1 MNTQPE
7 ATVTIDYVKFII
19 PLDPDRLQQLAGN
32 INAYETANT
41 AGFKWGRTAS
51 LAVWDST
58 PATSG
63 RRRLVIDAWAEG
75 AATLINLL
83 NPTYLEYVTRLDYR
97 RTLPGVDT
105 KMIEAFVMRQSMSKK
120 GRRNVQTFRSAPRRK
135 NNKRDVGGHGV
146 YFGSRKSDSHTA
158 AYQRGDETP
167 AIEHRFQGRK
177 AADIACEALAE
188 WYNASEPGETTA
200 LLLPV
205 LERYAR
211 QELVTATGYTDWGR
225 LAGAMELDKRHIEQL
240 NQASGWLE
248 TRAEAEYW
256 AGLPEDEQY
265 AMQTARYVPTRALGL
280 EPAQLPPPEP
290 TDAELDM
297 WIEDH
302 NATTNNP
309 VRKLTTQEI
318 LDMYNSPEDDG
329 A

>member
-1 MNTQPE
+1 MTSKPE
-7 ATVTIDYVKFII
+7 ATVTIDYVKYII
-19 PLDPDRLQQLAGN
+19 PLDPDRLQQLAGH
-32 INAYETANT
+32 INAYESKNS
-41 AGFKWGRTAS
+41 AGFAWGRTAS

-58 PATSG
+58 EATHG

-75 AATLINLL
+75 AAALIDLL

-177 AADIACEALAE
+177 ATDIACEALAL
-188 WYNASEPGETTA
+188 WYNDANPEDNTFYVMS
-200 LLLPV
+200 V

-211 QELVTATGYTDWGR
+211 QELVTATGYTDWDR

-240 NQASGWLE
+240 NQASDWLE
-248 TRAEAEYW
+248 TKAEAEFW
-256 AGLPEDEQY
+256 AGLPEDEQA
-265 AMQTARYVPTRALGL
+265 AMQKAAYVPTRALGL
-280 EPAQLPPPEP
+280 EPAKLPPPEP
-290 TDAELDM
+290 TDAELDI

-309 VRKLTTQEI
+309 VRKMTTQEV
-318 LDMYNSPEDDG
+318 LDMYNDPEMDG